1 MNNNFF
7 DTRYEDLYMEED
19 EENLE
24 DMDVEE
30 DAGLSEVSDTTSD
43 DEESSEEESESLDEE
58 DADTDADEDVDS
70 DDDFKDTF
78 NKAKSD
84 ELGNSDVITSK
95 SNPSFVDKDT
105 EEPPA
110 PAEDSDDDI
119 KLKSFG
125 SDSGSYE
132 SPHND
137 YDEEELK
144 ILDELI
150 SDENHAVDRYFDAV
164 KNTKVPILSRLYGD
178 IGSEERFHAE
188 QLLYAKSVLTGQE
201 YKPVDPEVEKEYR
214 ELLGM
219 GMDEETA
226 ASTAIDKCAMMEAG
240 ACDREKF
247 GEIQEYVESIDELL
261 HYNDL
266 LLTITEQ
273 AISNPRADV
282 IGSYGVFLEAC
293 FYQEGITNV
302 SRKAGNAP
310 KEFNPIALVG
320 KGIKK
325 FVELMFKMAKSFR
338 DASNQSR
345 EVFKS
350 KREWIKAH
358 GISGI
363 FAKGISLYLYDDRT
377 STIDTNEIIRYIDML
392 YRLTKTVAGTVG
404 LRFTEKA
411 NRVPISNPLQFG
423 SIDAGLDI
431 IRNAVLTKTKVIVT
445 KENEAA
451 LAKEFFG
458 YTDSK
463 LNVRD
468 SSGVKSKSA
477 NIYNRM
483 AAIAQITGEY
493 AEITRGV
500 VDAVA
505 QLEGDVSSVYYKNRK
520 AYTKAVSVLQ
530 EITALYNRIAAAI
543 SHDMNAIMKLDKG
556 IMAITNERDKTVA
569 SGKSWDGLD
578 VRATGGLEQK
588 GQIKSDYV
596 KPGRIK
602 KR

>member
-43 DEESSEEESESLDEE
+43 DEESTEDVSEE
-58 DADTDADEDVDS
+58 DAEDTTEDTDS

-95 SNPSFVDKDT
+95 SNPSFVDKDA
-105 EEPPA
+105 EEPPV
-110 PAEDSDDDI
+110 PAEDSDEDI

-247 GEIQEYVESIDELL
+247 NEIQEYVESIDELL
-261 HYNDL
+261 HYNEI

-273 AISNPRADV
+273 VISNPRTDV
-282 IGSYGVFLEAC
+282 MGSYGVFLEAC

-325 FVELMFKMAKSFR
+325 FVELLFKMAKNFR

-345 EVFKS
+345 EIFKS
-350 KREWIKAH
+350 KSQWIKEH
-358 GISGI
+358 GIGGI
-363 FAKGISLYLYDDRT
+363 FARGISLYLYDDKT
-377 STIDTNEIIRYIDML
+377 STIDTNEVIRYVDML

-404 LRFTEKA
+404 LKFTEKA
-411 NRVPISNPLQFG
+411 NRVPISNPLQFNN
-423 SIDAGLDI
+423 IDTGLDI
-431 IRNAVLTKTKVIVT
+431 IRNALLVKTKVIVT

-451 LAKEFFG
+451 LAREFFG
-458 YTDSK
+458 YTDAK

-468 SSGVKSKSA
+468 SSGVRSKSA

-493 AEITRGV
+493 ADITRGV

-520 AYTKAVSVLQ
+520 AYTRAVSVLQ

-556 IMAITNERDKTVA
+556 IIAITNERDKTVA

-578 VRATGGLEQK
+578 VRATGGLEK
-588 GQIKSDYV
+588 PGQIKSSYV

-602 KR
+602 KG

>member
-1 MNNNFF
+1 MNNDFF
-7 DTRYEDLYMEED
+7 DTRFDDLYMEED
-19 EENLE
+19 EEKIE

-30 DAGLSEVSDTTSD
+30 DAGLSDISNTET
-43 DEESSEEESESLDEE
+43 DEESTEEEDKSPSDEE
-58 DADTDADEDVDS
+58 DAET

-95 SNPSFVDKDT
+95 NNPSFVDKDT
-105 EEPPA
+105 EEEPPE
-110 PAEDSDDDI
+110 PAEDSDDDV
-119 KLKSFG
+119 KLKNFG

-137 YDEEELK
+137 YDEDELK

-150 SDENHAVDRYFDAV
+150 SDENHAVARYFDAV
-164 KNTKVPILSRLYGD
+164 KNTNVPILSRLYGD

-214 ELLGM
+214 ELLSM

-226 ASTAIDKCAMMEAG
+226 ASTAIDKCTMMDAG

-261 HYNDL
+261 HYNGL

-273 AISNPRADV
+273 AISNPRVDV

-350 KREWIKAH
+350 KSQWIKDH
-358 GISGI
+358 GIGGI
-363 FAKGISLYLYDDRT
+363 FARGISLYLYDDRT
-377 STIDTNEIIRYIDML
+377 STINTNEIIRYVDML
-392 YRLTKTVAGTVG
+392 YRLTKAVAGTVG
-404 LRFTEKA
+404 LRFTDKA
-411 NRVPISNPLQFG
+411 NRTPISNPLQFN
-423 SIDAGLDI
+423 SIDTGLDI
-431 IRNAVLTKTKVIVT
+431 LRNVVLTKTKVIVT

-458 YTDSK
+458 YTDAK
-463 LNVRD
+463 LNVKD

-530 EITALYNRIAAAI
+530 EITALYNRIAAAV

-556 IMAITNERDKTVA
+556 ILAITNERDKATA

-578 VRATGGLEQK
+578 IRSTGGLEQK

-602 KR
+602 KK

>member
-1 MNNNFF
+1 MKNDSFF
-7 DTRYEDLYMEED
+7 DTRFDDLYMEED
-19 EENLE
+19 EEKIE

-30 DAGLSEVSDTTSD
+30 DAGLSEISNTET
-43 DEESSEEESESLDEE
+43 DEESTEEEDESSS
-58 DADTDADEDVDS
+58 DEDDTET

-95 SNPSFVDKDT
+95 NNPSFVDKDT
-105 EEPPA
+105 EEEPPE
-110 PAEDSDDDI
+110 PAEDSDDDV
-119 KLKSFG
+119 KLKNFG

-137 YDEEELK
+137 YDEDELK

-226 ASTAIDKCAMMEAG
+226 ASTAIDKCTMMDAG

-247 GEIQEYVESIDELL
+247 GEIQEYVESIDELF
-261 HYNDL
+261 HYNGL

-273 AISNPRADV
+273 AISNPRTDV

-345 EVFKS
+345 EAFKS
-350 KREWIKAH
+350 KSQWIKDH

-363 FAKGISLYLYDDRT
+363 FARGISLYLYDDRT
-377 STIDTNEIIRYIDML
+377 STINTNEIIRYVDML
-392 YRLTKTVAGTVG
+392 YRLTKAVAGTVG
-404 LRFTEKA
+404 LRFTDKA
-411 NRVPISNPLQFG
+411 NRTPISNPLQFN
-423 SIDAGLDI
+423 SIDTGLDI
-431 IRNAVLTKTKVIVT
+431 LRNVVLTKTKVIVT

-458 YTDSK
+458 YTDAK
-463 LNVRD
+463 LNVKD
-468 SSGVKSKSA
+468 SSGVRSKSA

-556 IMAITNERDKTVA
+556 ILAITNEHDKATA

-578 VRATGGLEQK
+578 IRSTGGLEQK

-602 KR
+602 KK

>member
-43 DEESSEEESESLDEE
+43 DDEESTE
-58 DADTDADEDVDS
+58 DVSDEDTEDTNEDTDS

-95 SNPSFVDKDT
+95 SNPSFVDKDA

-247 GEIQEYVESIDELL
+247 NEIQEYVESIDELL
-261 HYNDL
+261 HYNEI

-273 AISNPRADV
+273 VISNPRTDV
-282 IGSYGVFLEAC
+282 MGSYGVFLEAC

-325 FVELMFKMAKSFR
+325 FVELLFKMAKNFR

-345 EVFKS
+345 EIFKS
-350 KREWIKAH
+350 KSQWIKEH
-358 GISGI
+358 GIGGI
-363 FAKGISLYLYDDRT
+363 FARGISLYLYDDKT
-377 STIDTNEIIRYIDML
+377 STIDTNEVIRYVDML

-404 LRFTEKA
+404 LKFTEKA
-411 NRVPISNPLQFG
+411 NRVPISNPLQFNN
-423 SIDAGLDI
+423 IDTGLDI
-431 IRNAVLTKTKVIVT
+431 IRNALLVKTKVIVT

-451 LAKEFFG
+451 LAREFFG
-458 YTDSK
+458 YTDAK

-468 SSGVKSKSA
+468 SSGVRSKSA

-493 AEITRGV
+493 ADITRGV

-520 AYTKAVSVLQ
+520 AYTRAVSVLQ

-556 IMAITNERDKTVA
+556 IIAITNERDKTVA

-578 VRATGGLEQK
+578 VRATGGLEK
-588 GQIKSDYV
+588 PGQIKSSYV

-602 KR
+602 KG

>member
-1 MNNNFF
+1 MKNDSFF
-7 DTRYEDLYMEED
+7 DTRFDDLYMEED
-19 EENLE
+19 EEKIE

-30 DAGLSEVSDTTSD
+30 DAGLSDISNTET
-43 DEESSEEESESLDEE
+43 DEESTEEEDESPSDEE
-58 DADTDADEDVDS
+58 DTET

-95 SNPSFVDKDT
+95 NNPSFVDKDT
-105 EEPPA
+105 EEEPPE
-110 PAEDSDDDI
+110 PAEDSDDDV
-119 KLKSFG
+119 KLKNFG

-144 ILDELI
+144 ILDDLI

-214 ELLGM
+214 ELLSM

-226 ASTAIDKCAMMEAG
+226 ASTAIDKCTMMDAG

-261 HYNDL
+261 HYNGL

-282 IGSYGVFLEAC
+282 IESYGVFLEAC

-350 KREWIKAH
+350 KSQWIKDH
-358 GISGI
+358 GIGGI
-363 FAKGISLYLYDDRT
+363 FARGISLYLYDDRT
-377 STIDTNEIIRYIDML
+377 STINTNEIIRYVDML
-392 YRLTKTVAGTVG
+392 YRLTKAVAGTVG
-404 LRFTEKA
+404 LRFTDKA
-411 NRVPISNPLQFG
+411 NRTPISNPLQFN
-423 SIDAGLDI
+423 SIDTGLDI
-431 IRNAVLTKTKVIVT
+431 LRNVVLTKTKVIVT

-458 YTDSK
+458 YTDAK

-530 EITALYNRIAAAI
+530 EITALYNRIAAAV

-556 IMAITNERDKTVA
+556 ILAITNEHDKATA

-578 VRATGGLEQK
+578 IRSTGGLEQK

-602 KR
+602 KK

>member
-1 MNNNFF
+1 MNNDFF
-7 DTRYEDLYMEED
+7 DTRFDDLYMEED
-19 EENLE
+19 EEKIE

-30 DAGLSEVSDTTSD
+30 DAGLSDISNTET
-43 DEESSEEESESLDEE
+43 DEESTEEEGESSSDEE
-58 DADTDADEDVDS
+58 DTET

-95 SNPSFVDKDT
+95 NNPSFVDKDAE
-105 EEPPA
+105 EEPPE
-110 PAEDSDDDI
+110 PAEDSDDDV
-119 KLKSFG
+119 KLKNFG

-144 ILDELI
+144 ILDDLI

-226 ASTAIDKCAMMEAG
+226 ASTAIDKCTMMDAG

-261 HYNDL
+261 HYNGL

-273 AISNPRADV
+273 AISNPRTDV

-363 FAKGISLYLYDDRT
+363 FARGISLYLYDDRT
-377 STIDTNEIIRYIDML
+377 STINTNEIIRYVDML
-392 YRLTKTVAGTVG
+392 YRLTKAVAGTVG
-404 LRFTEKA
+404 LRFTDKA
-411 NRVPISNPLQFG
+411 NRTPISNPLQFN
-423 SIDAGLDI
+423 SIDTGLDI
-431 IRNAVLTKTKVIVT
+431 LRNVVLTKTKVIVT

-451 LAKEFFG
+451 LTKEFFG
-458 YTDSK
+458 YTDAK
-463 LNVRD
+463 LNVKD
-468 SSGVKSKSA
+468 SSGVRSKSA

-530 EITALYNRIAAAI
+530 EITALYNRIAAAV

>member
-43 DEESSEEESESLDEE
+43 DEESTE
-58 DADTDADEDVDS
+58 DVSDEDTTEDTDS

-78 NKAKSD
+78 NKAKSN

-95 SNPSFVDKDT
+95 SNPSFVDKDA

-110 PAEDSDDDI
+110 PAEDSDEDI

-247 GEIQEYVESIDELL
+247 SEIQEYVESIDELL
-261 HYNDL
+261 HYNEI

-273 AISNPRADV
+273 VISNPRADV
-282 IGSYGVFLEAC
+282 MGSYGVFLEAC

-325 FVELMFKMAKSFR
+325 FVELLFKMAKNFR

-350 KREWIKAH
+350 KSEWIKAH

-377 STIDTNEIIRYIDML
+377 STVNTNEIIRYVDML
-392 YRLTKTVAGTVG
+392 YRLTKAVAGTVG
-404 LRFTEKA
+404 LKFTEKA
-411 NRVPISNPLQFG
+411 NRVPISNPLQFNN
-423 SIDAGLDI
+423 IDTGVDI
-431 IRNAVLTKTKVIVT
+431 LRNAVLTKTKVIVT

-458 YTDSK
+458 YTDAK

-530 EITALYNRIAAAI
+530 EITALYNRIAAAV